1 MLQASIPFTT
11 SLPNAKFEFSGKQTV
26 ETLMAG
32 EKIAEALDLGM
43 ADLEL
48 LNDWEVAKV
57 AQPSLAPPQRNSLFL
72 AFGGISSEK
81 HVLHVLQKIQASALR
96 DALLV
101 LPFVMVPSL
110 FTFLNIFAMRSMN
123 IPLTCRVLFYMLKTH
138 HRQIVASK
146 TMKAMLQAIKG
157 NLRASLKRQKDEIG
171 FNLAALR
178 VITAKVKQ
186 KEVKDYV
193 DEDTWEA
200 EGVQSGRKRGF
211 VQVA

>member
-1 MLQASIPFTT
+1 
-11 SLPNAKFEFSGKQTV
+11 
-26 ETLMAG
+26 MAG
-32 EKIAEALDLGM
+32 EKIAEALELGM

-48 LNDWEVAKV
+48 MNEWEAAKTT
-57 AQPSLAPPQRNSLFL
+57 QPNIAPPPRNPLFMAL
-72 AFGGISSEK
+72 GGISAEQ
-81 HVLHVLQKIQASALR
+81 HVLNVLQKIQAGALR

-123 IPLTCRVLFYMLKTH
+123 VPLTCRVLFFMLKTH

-146 TMKAMLQAIKG
+146 TMKPMLQGIKS
-157 NLRASLKRQKDEIG
+157 NLRTSLKRQKDEIG

-178 VITAKVKQ
+178 VITTKVKQ

-193 DEDTWEA
+193 DEDTWND
-200 EGVQSGRKRGF
+200 EGVKSGRKRGF

>member
-1 MLQASIPFTT
+1 MSTLLNHCVGLISVDSNTV
-11 SLPNAKFEFSGKQTV
+11 GKQTV

-32 EKIAEALDLGM
+32 EKIVEALEICM

-48 LNDWEVAKV
+48 MNEWEVAKV
-57 AQPSLAPPQRNSLFL
+57 AQPNLAPPPRNPLFMAL
-72 AFGGISSEK
+72 GGISAEA
-81 HVLHVLQKIQASALR
+81 HVLNVLQKIQAAALR

-123 IPLTCRVLFYMLKTH
+123 IPLTCRILFFMLKTH

-146 TMKAMLQAIKG
+146 TMKPMLQGIKG

-171 FNLAALR
+171 YNLAALR

-193 DEDTWEA
+193 DEDTWDDESA
-200 EGVQSGRKRGF
+200 KNARKRGF

>member
-1 MLQASIPFTT
+1 MNQTDFNP
-11 SLPNAKFEFSGKQTV
+11 SGKQTV

-32 EKIAEALDLGM
+32 EKIAEALEIGM

-48 LNDWEVAKV
+48 MNEWEAAKV
-57 AQPSLAPPQRNSLFL
+57 TQPRLAPPQRNPLFM
-72 AFGGISSEK
+72 AFGGISAEA
-81 HVLHVLQKIQASALR
+81 HVLNVLQKVQAAALR

-101 LPFVMVPSL
+101 LPFVMVPPL
-110 FTFLNIFAMRSMN
+110 FTFLNIFAMRLMN
-123 IPLTCRVLFYMLKTH
+123 IPLTCRILFFMLKTH

-146 TMKAMLQAIKG
+146 TMKPMLQGIKG
-157 NLRASLKRQKDEIG
+157 NLRTSLKRQKDEIG

-193 DEDTWEA
+193 EEDTWDD
-200 EGVQSGRKRGF
+200 EGAKSGRKRGF

>member
-1 MLQASIPFTT
+1 
-11 SLPNAKFEFSGKQTV
+11 
-26 ETLMAG
+26 MAG
-32 EKIAEALDLGM
+32 EKIAEALELGM
-43 ADLEL
+43 SDLEL
-48 LNDWEVAKV
+48 MSEWESAK
-57 AQPSLAPPQRNSLFL
+57 ATQPNIAPPPRNPLFIAL
-72 AFGGISSEK
+72 GGVSAEQ
-81 HVLHVLQKIQASALR
+81 HVLNVLQKIQAAALR

-123 IPLTCRVLFYMLKTH
+123 IPLTCRVLFFMLKTH

-146 TMKAMLQAIKG
+146 TMKPMLQGIKG

-178 VITAKVKQ
+178 IITAKVTQ

-193 DEDTWEA
+193 DEDTWDN
-200 EGVQSGRKRGF
+200 EGAKNGRKRGF
-211 VQVA
+211 VQIA